1 MARPRSPLLSVDAI
15 VDTALELV
23 DEEGDFSFPKVARRL
38 GVSQSAL
45 YNHID
50 NREHIIELM
59 RGKTFSRVVGVDL
72 DNMSWEDALRTL
84 VRNYRDCLLPHPRLV
99 PMLITQT
106 VQDLGVI
113 ASYEDMAQVLGR
125 AGVPNEEIVP
135 AINTI
140 DYLALGS
147 ALELTAPEVVWNLPP
162 GRFPAFTQAISNLG
176 TAEERAE
183 AAFAFGLD
191 LLIAGVREKALKKI
205 F

>member
-1 MARPRSPLLSVDAI
+1 LSVDAI
-15 VDTALELV
+15 VTTALELV

-59 RGKTFSRVVGVDL
+59 RGRTFTRDAALDL
-72 DNMSWEDALRTL
+72 DNLPWEDALRVL
-84 VRNYRDCLLPHPRLV
+84 VRNYRDCLVPHPRLV

-113 ASYEDMAQVLGR
+113 ASYEDMAVVLGR

-140 DYLALGS
+140 EYLALGS
-147 ALELTAPEVVWNLPP
+147 ALELTAPEVVWDLPP
-162 GRFPAFTQAISNLG
+162 GRFPAFSQAVSG
-176 TAEERAE
+176 VGSAEERSE
-183 AAFAFGLD
+183 AAFTFGLD
-191 LLIAGVREKALKKI
+191 LLIAGVREKASKKI